1 MVGIDITHF
10 AIALIRSRLESA
22 FGDQLSP
29 YDVEGV
35 PKDLA
40 GARELASQNRY
51 QFEWWALGLIDALPA
66 HDKRRGPDRGI
77 DGYLKF
83 PGEKRGSFETI
94 VCQVKSGAVSV
105 ATVRELKGVMERER
119 AAMGVLVTL
128 QNPTHAMRKEAIS
141 AGFYQREILGT
152 SKKFKK
158 IQIVTIDE
166 LLKGKKVEYPSLSYF
181 QGLKAS
187 RKSKNATPSQ
197 TDWIKG

>member
-1 MVGIDITHF
+1 MTWRAFPKTSQG
-10 AIALIRSRLESA
+10 LESWLHRI
-22 FGDQLSP
+22 GINLN
-29 YDVEGV
+29 G
-35 PKDLA
+35 
-40 GARELASQNRY
+40 GR
-51 QFEWWALGLIDALPA
+51 LGSLMALPA
-66 HDKRRGPDRGI
+66 LDKRRAPDRGI

-152 SKKFKK
+152 S
-158 IQIVTIDE
+158 
-166 LLKGKKVEYPSLSYF
+166 
-181 QGLKAS
+181 
-187 RKSKNATPSQ
+187 
-197 TDWIKG
+197 